1 MSQVELREA
10 KAQLEQLVERA
21 ANGEAITIL
30 KNNKPLA
37 QLGPVTSLEHTKA
50 EGLVQTLLE
59 SPIVGLWRDRDDLE
73 DSTAFARQLWEK
85 AQRRVD

>member
-73 DSTAFARQLWEK
+73 DSTAFARQLREK